1 MPLDHSTLFLRK
13 VLTFA
18 CHSTENLKPM
28 SLLVTRGLQVRPAVA
43 VRSFPEAQSRNR
55 EKLVGS
61 WLQTPF
67 LEQFTQLKREQRFK
81 NSVSRFVRIP
91 MNVFVNG

>member
-1 MPLDHSTLFLRK
+1 
-13 VLTFA
+13 
-18 CHSTENLKPM
+18 
-28 SLLVTRGLQVRPAVA
+28 